1 MRATKRRNVRILAH
15 YLPILEVAHLK
26 NVSMTQNCEPN
37 RQVATLSQPAS
48 RLLRDDSGI
57 MTLART
63 AAVAMLALAALVSA
77 RPVAD
82 VLTSYLYR
90 IHIVVTLLMH

>member
-1 MRATKRRNVRILAH
+1 
-15 YLPILEVAHLK
+15 
-26 NVSMTQNCEPN
+26 MTQNHKPIS
-37 RQVATLSQPAS
+37 QVETLSQPAI

-63 AAVAMLALAALVSA
+63 AAVTAIVLAALAGS

-82 VLTSYLYR
+82 VLTSYLHR
-90 IHIVVTLLMH
+90 IQIVVTLLMH